1 MKNYYDYIVVGGGV
15 AGFKSAET
23 IRRYDQQGSI
33 LLVNNEDRI
42 PYKRTKISK
51 TLAVEAPLNAF
62 VLAAKG
68 WYHAQGI
75 ELVADEV
82 LSFSIKA
89 KSLSL
94 KQGGRHQFNKLILCT
109 GSAAIIPVLKGQAK
123 KDIMLLR
130 TAADHDR
137 IKNTIKAND
146 KVIVSG
152 GGVEGIELAEQALKM
167 GASVTLV
174 HNNFHLLNKHFD
186 KHFAGL
192 IHQLLADNGIQVIFN
207 ESIRSLSNTGNG
219 KKLVQIGDLIHT
231 VAEHILV
238 SNGSQPRT
246 ELGRRAGLEVNKG
259 ILVDAYMQTSSP
271 DIYAAG
277 DVAEH
282 AEGVVTGL
290 WHAAEAQGVVAGS
303 NAAGEKIAY
312 HQRPYRLKLDIF
324 DQYFFSLNMPASIM
338 GYEVV
343 HWRRN
348 QAEYSCYFK
357 DNKLQGMLMAN
368 DKDKAKLCEQ
378 AVHEH
383 WSMAKTKKQ
392 LG

>member
-23 IRRYDQQGSI
+23 IRTYDPQGSI

-51 TLAVEAPLNAF
+51 TLDVEATLNAF
-62 VLAAKG
+62 VLAAES
-68 WYHAQGI
+68 WYHTQGI

-82 LSFSIKA
+82 LSFSTKA

-94 KQGGRHQFNKLILCT
+94 RQGGRRQFRKLILCT
-109 GSAAIIPVLKGQAK
+109 GSAAITPLLKGQAK
-123 KDIMLLR
+123 KDILLLR

-137 IKNTIKAND
+137 IKNTIKAGD

-152 GGVEGIELAEQALKM
+152 GGVEGIELAEQAVKM

-192 IHQLLADNGIQVIFN
+192 IHQLLAENGIQVIFN

-231 VAEHILV
+231 MADHILV
-238 SNGSQPRT
+238 SNGSKPRT
-246 ELGRRAGLEVNKG
+246 ELARRAGLEVNKG
-259 ILVDAYMQTSSP
+259 IVVNAFMQTSSP

-282 AEGVVTGL
+282 VGGIVTGL
-290 WHAAEAQGVVAGS
+290 WHAAEAQGIVAGS
-303 NAAGEKIAY
+303 NAAGEKTSY
-312 HQRPYRLKLDIF
+312 HQRPYRLKLDVF
-324 DQYFFSLNMPASIM
+324 DQYFFSLNMPANTI

-348 QAEYSCYFK
+348 QAGYSCYFK
-357 DNKLQGMLMAN
+357 DNKLEGMLMAN